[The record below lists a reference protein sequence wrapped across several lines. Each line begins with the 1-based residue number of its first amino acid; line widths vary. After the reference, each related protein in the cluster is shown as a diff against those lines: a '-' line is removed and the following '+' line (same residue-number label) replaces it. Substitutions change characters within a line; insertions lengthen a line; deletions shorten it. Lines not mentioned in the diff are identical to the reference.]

1 MTRPSGKWAPS
12 PFTTRRPIIRDPQL
26 ALCYQARFRADL
38 ASIIES
44 HSVLHRAPAA
54 SWEDGLYL
62 GNGDIAATVHG
73 GSECTRVLLNKGDI
87 WDERAAWL
95 DQMYDPAD
103 FDWQRMRE
111 VLTRAIETGD
121 WGEYHDL
128 PQPQSKVP
136 EDAVRNFP
144 SFQAAGY
151 LDIFG
156 MLPEQCSGFR
166 QQLSFYR
173 AQVDASFTSAGKHF
187 AYRVYTHAD
196 YNLLAVDM
204 TSEEPGSW
212 PLDLQLHRDLLPF
225 SLPYE
230 PDPYIEA
237 PEFGSDRDA
246 MWMHMQMLDGF
257 AFAVVVQTPG
267 SVIDFD
273 LAADRITGRLQNQ
286 DSQNVALRLT
296 IVSGQDESA
305 ADLVCRGSLPQCTN
319 AGRPVRTSEHRMEF

>member
-1 MTRPSGKWAPS
+1 MTEELPSAACN
-12 PFTTRRPIIRDPQL
+12 L
-26 ALCYQARFRADL
+26 ARFRADL
-38 ASIIES
+38 ESMIES
-44 HSVLHRAPAA
+44 HSVVHRAPAEL
-54 SWEDGLYL
+54 WEDGLYL
-62 GNGDIAATVHG
+62 GNGDIAAMVHG
-73 GSECTRVLLNKGDI
+73 GPERTRVLLNKGDI
-87 WDERAAWL
+87 WDERAQWK
-95 DQMYDPAD
+95 DEMYDPAD
-103 FDWQRMRE
+103 FDWQRTRE
-111 VLTRAIETGD
+111 VLTKAVETGD
-121 WGEYHDL
+121 WSEYYDL
-128 PQPQSKVP
+128 PRPTVRVP

-151 LDIFG
+151 LDIIG
-156 MLPEQCSGFR
+156 DLSEQCCEFR

-173 AQVDASFTSAGKHF
+173 AQADASFTSAGKHF

-204 TSEEPGSW
+204 TSEEPGLW
-212 PLDLQLHRDLLPF
+212 PLGLQLHRDLLPF

-237 PEFGSDRDA
+237 PEFGSDRNA

-267 SVIDFD
+267 SVMDFE

-305 ADLVCRGSLPQCTN
+305 ADLVW
-319 AGRPVRTSEHRMEF
+319 RT